1 MERLTARQQLMLMA
15 LLGDDMYEKVYESHC
30 KWKLSFAESIELVYH
45 ETYRSKPATKLP
57 NVTGLYSHK

>member
-1 MERLTARQQLMLMA
+1 MLMA